1 MSALMRRFGRI
12 SPTDPRPCPSL
23 GSGLSVFTGTGML
36 LEWARW
42 SEGFAGT
49 GCESCAAVGS
59 IGGEEGSSRGEDS
72 SAGSRVDETCD

>member
-23 GSGLSVFTGTGML
+23 GSGLSVFTGTGTL
-36 LEWARW
+36 LEWVRW

-49 GCESCAAVGS
+49 GCKSCAAVGS
-59 IGGEEGSSRGEDS
+59 SGGEDS
-72 SAGSRVDETCD
+72 SGSRVDETCD